1 MKKKNPTPESVYKKY
16 DKCVTFNTQIDL
28 YDTVKKNENF
38 FIGKQWEGVE
48 SNGLPTPVF
57 NFLKRVTLFQVA
69 TISSDNISMQST
81 PLASTSEYTLED
93 LENVTD
99 VINKQFAEL
108 FERNK
113 IVTMTRTFM
122 RNAAVDGDGATYSY
136 FDPDM
141 ETGQTAKGGIVT
153 EIIENTR
160 VCFGNPNNRF
170 VQDQPW
176 IIIPLRKQVKAIK
189 HIAKRNGAS
198 ENEIDSIRPDA
209 EMYDNEMDQLT
220 DDKATLLVYFWKDE
234 ESGHIWSY
242 KCTKDVE
249 IEPPKDTELKLYPIT
264 WMNWDYVQDCYHGH
278 ALISQ
283 LIPNQVFV
291 NKLFAMS
298 MLSLMTTAFPKVVYD
313 KTRVPKWD
321 SRVGAA
327 IGINGGDINSIAK
340 IIDPAQISPQISQFI
355 DLAVNYT
362 QNFMGASDAA
372 LGDTRP
378 DNTSAIVALQR
389 ASNAPL
395 ELVKLNMYE
404 SIEDLG
410 RIYLDMMRV
419 YYGRRYVQ
427 VKSLT
432 KQQLQNQP
440 LGMNLQDVD
449 VNVPFDFSILNKIP
463 MSLKLD
469 VGASAYW
476 SEIMTV
482 QTLDNLLMQGKIGI
496 VDYLERIPEGYVGKK
511 QELIQKMKSQEA
523 AAMQQAAA
531 MQNTPLISEDSMNG
545 EIPVEGGKG
554 YGQLQRALN
563 ETGVA

>member
-1 MKKKNPTPESVYKKY
+1 MKKLTPQGVYKLY
-16 DKCVTFNTQIDL
+16 DKGVQFNTQIGL
-28 YDTVKKNENF
+28 YDTITKNENF

-57 NFLKRVTLFQVA
+57 NFLKRVTLFQIA
-69 TISSDNISMQST
+69 TISSDNISMQAT
-81 PLASTSEYTLED
+81 PLSSTSEYSLGD
-93 LENVTD
+93 LEQIAD
-99 VINKQFAEL
+99 VMNKQFAEL

-113 IVTMTRTFM
+113 VVTKVREFM
-122 RNAAVDGDGATYSY
+122 RNAAVDGDGATYSW

-141 ETGQTAKGGIVT
+141 ETGQDAKGGIVT
-153 EIIENTR
+153 EIIENNR
-160 VCFGNPNNRF
+160 VIFGNPNDKH
-170 VQDQPW
+170 VQEQPW
-176 IIIPLRKQVKAIK
+176 IIIPMRKQVDYVKKLAEK
-189 HIAKRNGAS
+189 NGVKK
-198 ENEIDSIRPDA
+198 EDIETIQPDEA
-209 EMYDNEMDQLT
+209 EYTSQMDQLT
-220 DDKATLLVYFWKDE
+220 DDRVTLLLYFYKNDDT
-234 ESGHIWSY
+234 GTVWSM
-242 KCTKDVE
+242 KCTRNLV
-249 IEPPKDTELKLYPIT
+249 IEKEKDTQLKLYPLT
-264 WMNWDYVQDCYHGH
+264 WMNWDYVQDCYHGQ

-283 LIPNQVFV
+283 LLPNQIFV

-298 MLSLMTTAFPKVVYD
+298 MISLMTTAYPKIIYD
-313 KTRVPKWD
+313 KTRVPRWD

-327 IGINGGDINSIAK
+327 IGINGGDMNTVAK
-340 IIDPAQISPQISQFI
+340 IMDPATISPQVSQFI

-404 SIEDLG
+404 CIEDLG
-410 RIYLDMMRV
+410 RIYLDMMRA

-427 VKSLT
+427 VKMLT
-432 KQQLQNQP
+432 KDELSRQP
-440 LGMNLQDVD
+440 LGMNLQDSD
-449 VNVPFDFSILNKIP
+449 VNTPFDFSILNKIP

-482 QTLDNLLMQGKIGI
+482 QTLDNLLMNGKLDL
-496 VDYLERIPEGYVGKK
+496 VDYLERIPEGYVSKR
-511 QELIQKMKSQEA
+511 QELIEKLKG
-523 AAMQQAAA
+523 MQA
-531 MQNTPLISEDSMNG
+531 SMTGGGTNG
-545 EIPVEGGKG
+545 QILDMNPEIPVEGGSG

-563 ETGVA
+563 ETGVV

>member
-1 MKKKNPTPESVYKKY
+1 MKELTPQKVYDLY
-16 DKCVTFNTQIDL
+16 DKGVKFNTQIGL
-28 YDTVKKNENF
+28 YDTIEKNENF

-48 SNGLPTPVF
+48 ANGLPTPVF
-57 NFLKRVTLFQVA
+57 NFLKRVTLFQIA
-69 TISSDNISMQST
+69 TISSDNIAIQAT
-81 PLASTSEYTLED
+81 PLSSTSAYSLGEIEQISD
-93 LENVTD
+93 
-99 VINKQFAEL
+99 IMNKQFAEL

-113 IVTMTRTFM
+113 IVTKTREFM

-141 ETGQTAKGGIVT
+141 ETGQDAKGGIVT
-153 EIIENTR
+153 EIIENNR
-160 VCFGNPNNRF
+160 VIFGNPNDKH

-176 IIIPLRKQVKAIK
+176 IIIPMRKQVEYVKK
-189 HIAKRNGAS
+189 LAKKNGIS
-198 ENEIDSIRPDA
+198 KNEIESIKPDDTEYSA
-209 EMYDNEMDQLT
+209 KMDQLSS
-220 DDKATLLVYFWKDE
+220 DRVTLLLYLYKNDDT
-234 ESGHIWSY
+234 GTIWSM
-242 KCTKDVE
+242 KCTRDVV
-249 IEPPKDTELKLYPIT
+249 IEKEKDTLLKLFPIT
-264 WMNWDYVQDCYHGH
+264 WMNWDYVQDCYHGQ

-283 LIPNQVFV
+283 LLPNQIFV

-298 MLSLMTTAFPKVVYD
+298 MISLMTTAYPKIIYD

-327 IGINGGDINSIAK
+327 IGINGGDMNTVAK
-340 IIDPAQISPQISQFI
+340 IMDPATISPQVAQFI

-404 SIEDLG
+404 CIEDLG
-410 RIYLDMMRV
+410 RIYMDMMRA
-419 YYGRRYVQ
+419 YYGTRYVQ
-427 VKSLT
+427 VKMLT
-432 KQQLQNQP
+432 KDQLANQP
-440 LGMNLQDVD
+440 LGMNLQDED
-449 VNVPFDFSILNKIP
+449 VNTPFDFTILEEIP

-476 SEIMTV
+476 SEITTV
-482 QTLDNLLMQGKIGI
+482 QTLDNLLMNGKLDL
-496 VDYLERIPEGYVGKK
+496 VDYLERIPEGYVTKRH
-511 QELIQKMKSQEA
+511 ELIEKLKG
-523 AAMQQAAA
+523 MQTS
-531 MQNTPLISEDSMNG
+531 MTGSNGKLIETNTEEPI
-545 EIPVEGGKG
+545 EGGSG

>member
-1 MKKKNPTPESVYKKY
+1 M
-16 DKCVTFNTQIDL
+16 
-28 YDTVKKNENF
+28 
-38 FIGKQWEGVE
+38 
-48 SNGLPTPVF
+48 
-57 NFLKRVTLFQVA
+57 
-69 TISSDNISMQST
+69 
-81 PLASTSEYTLED
+81 
-93 LENVTD
+93 
-99 VINKQFAEL
+99 
-108 FERNK
+108 
-113 IVTMTRTFM
+113 
-122 RNAAVDGDGATYSY
+122 
-136 FDPDM
+136 
-141 ETGQTAKGGIVT
+141 
-153 EIIENTR
+153 
-160 VCFGNPNNRF
+160 
-170 VQDQPW
+170 
-176 IIIPLRKQVKAIK
+176 
-189 HIAKRNGAS
+189 
-198 ENEIDSIRPDA
+198 
-209 EMYDNEMDQLT
+209 
-220 DDKATLLVYFWKDE
+220 
-234 ESGHIWSY
+234 
-242 KCTKDVE
+242 
-249 IEPPKDTELKLYPIT
+249 YPIT

-419 YYGRRYVQ
+419 YYGKRYVQ